1 MRPPTAEHSH
11 LAGAY
16 LALADDPL
24 PAIAA
29 RRSPA
34 RALCAAAAGVVLAFA
49 APLAWAAPAAGKP
62 RDLPA
67 ATAHGKAGVVA
78 DDDED
83 DLDGDPEGAGD
94 TWAATL
100 A

>member
-11 LAGAY
+11 LAGAF
-16 LALADDPL
+16 LALADGPT
-24 PAIAA
+24 PADA

-34 RALCAAAAGVVLAFA
+34 QALCAVAAGLVLALA

-62 RDLPA
+62 RDMPA

-83 DLDGDPEGAGD
+83 DLDGDPDGAGD
-94 TWAATL
+94 TWAATD

>member
-1 MRPPTAEHSH
+1 MRPPIAEHSH
-11 LAGAY
+11 LAGAF
-16 LALADDPL
+16 LALADDD
-24 PAIAA
+24 PASSPG

-34 RALCAAAAGVVLAFA
+34 QALCAAAAGLVLAFA

-62 RDLPA
+62 PDMPA
-67 ATAHGKAGVVA
+67 ATALGKAGVVA

-83 DLDGDPEGAGD
+83 DLDGDPEGGG
-94 TWAATL
+94 TWAATD